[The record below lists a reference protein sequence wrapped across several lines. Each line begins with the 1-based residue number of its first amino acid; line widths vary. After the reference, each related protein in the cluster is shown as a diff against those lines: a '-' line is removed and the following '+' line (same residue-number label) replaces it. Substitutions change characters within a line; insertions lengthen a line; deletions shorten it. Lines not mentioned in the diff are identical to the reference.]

1 MKKLFIT
8 LFILFISFA
17 SSAQQQF
24 EGTWVSKTSS
34 YITTIIAS
42 EYAVL
47 KVFNFSFIED
57 DYIEEKIIEKNKK
70 TFRTKLY
77 NPDNGYTVFIQ
88 YTMKDSELYCT
99 FTGDLNETIK
109 LTKTN

>member
-8 LFILFISFA
+8 LSILFISLT
-17 SSAQQQF
+17 SSAQEQF

-57 DYIEEKIIEKNKK
+57 NYIEEEIIEKNKK

-88 YTMKDSELYCT
+88 YTLKDDELYCS
-99 FTGDLNETIK
+99 FTGDLNEIIK
-109 LTKTN
+109 LTKNN